1 MNGSS
6 DYIELFAELDSNDGG
21 AANVQG
27 NSTERQSNFGAYKLI
42 GV

>member
-21 AANVQG
+21 SANIQG
-27 NSTERQSNFGAYKLI
+27 GERRSAFGAFRL
-42 GV
+42 GA